1 MKGSDGTR
9 YDVSNRPT
17 PVFCIE
23 RPKFATRTCTAA
35 TFELVS
41 TVPDANSPPLSAVP
55 GAMSIEIIA
64 GGASAATRGDVGSAV
79 FAGGGFG
86 VPDDGAPI
94 CDAEDAVAAGDAED
108 AVAAGDAEDAVAAG
122 DAEDAV
128 AAGDVDATGACA
140 AEPNGDGDALAA
152 VLDDEGAEQALLETS
167 NATVKRAGT
176 MDGDRN
182 VIGVEISL
190 RTAQFSAL
198 GKKRDT
204 PRRRNRVR

>member
-108 AVAAGDAEDAVAAG
+108 AVATGDAEDAVAAG
-122 DAEDAV
+122 DA
-128 AAGDVDATGACA
+128 DATGACA

-152 VLDDEGAEQALLETS
+152 VVEDEGAEHALLETS

-176 MDGDRN
+176 MDEDRN

>member
-122 DAEDAV
+122 DA
-128 AAGDVDATGACA
+128 DATGACA

-152 VLDDEGAEQALLETS
+152 VLDDEGAEHALLETS

-176 MDGDRN
+176 MDEDRN

>member
-122 DAEDAV
+122 DA
-128 AAGDVDATGACA
+128 DATGACA

-152 VLDDEGAEQALLETS
+152 VVEDEGAEHALLETS

>member
-108 AVAAGDAEDAVAAG
+108 AVATGDAEDAVAAG
-122 DAEDAV
+122 DA
-128 AAGDVDATGACA
+128 DATGACA

>member
-86 VPDDGAPI
+86 VPDDGAPV

-108 AVAAGDAEDAVAAG
+108 AVAAGDA
-122 DAEDAV
+122 
-128 AAGDVDATGACA
+128 DATGACA

>member
-122 DAEDAV
+122 D
-128 AAGDVDATGACA
+128 VDATGACA

-176 MDGDRN
+176 MDEDRN